1 MQMQSRPSFRPIPTP
16 TTPGMLMRR
25 ASCFRWT
32 ALTFAILGSSNAS
45 VPFSRHERPPP
56 CWEVGQPRRFGNR
69 RRLSGWRR
77 SDESFLHEEFRFL
90 AGSSNH
96 LEGSL
101 VKGVSGLRLPRDS
114 LFHRL
119 EGHRGRLPG
128 KHVDL
133 VHRWDDVC
141 LVEALFLR
149 DLRELLR
156 RRNAHLV
163 RDRPCTNVQ
172 GAAKDAGEPQAVVHL
187 VREIGP
193 ACGDDTGPGLRRL
206 PWPNLRHRIRD
217 HEEDG
222 VVRHRS
228 DPIFLDH
235 TGSRLRCRD
244 RDVCISHRFRNAT
257 LPIASV
263 RLEREL
269 PLLRVVVRNHLNV
282 LSMTTDDPLRVDEDD
297 VLRPRTGR
305 DQELRGP
312 DVRRAGT
319 NECDC
324 DVGHLLADDLQGVD
338 EAGDVDRRSPLLV
351 VVPYRDL
358 ALLPKPLEDPETFRL
373 RDVLEVHPTERGG
386 DELDRLDD
394 LLRVLR
400 REGDRERVDAA
411 EVLEQQG
418 LALHHWQSGFGSDV
432 PEAEDACAVRDDGD
446 LIPLVRQGPNL
457 ARVRGDI
464 EARLRDPWGV
474 PDREIVEAAHRN
486 AWHDLDLSLIV
497 RVVLRGLFLRE
508 VRALQVLLDFLGR
521 RRLHFFAAHALLRGH
536 HGSTSKELGD
546 ETGWLP

>member
-1 MQMQSRPSFRPIPTP
+1 M
-16 TTPGMLMRR
+16 
-25 ASCFRWT
+25 
-32 ALTFAILGSSNAS
+32 
-45 VPFSRHERPPP
+45 
-56 CWEVGQPRRFGNR
+56 RFGNR

-149 DLRELLR
+149 DLCELLR

-187 VREIGP
+187 VWEIGP

-235 TGSRLRCRD
+235 TGSRLRCGD
-244 RDVCISHRFRNAT
+244 RDGWISHSFRSRWRMWKHFGCAMSSRFTPPNEGVMSLTVSMIFSGSFVARGIGNAST
-257 LPIASV
+257 PPRYLNSKDLPSITGNPASG
-263 RLEREL
+263 
-269 PLLRVVVRNHLNV
+269 PM
-282 LSMTTDDPLRVDEDD
+282 SP
-297 VLRPRTGR
+297 RPRTR
-305 DQELRGP
+305 
-312 DVRRAGT
+312 
-319 NECDC
+319 
-324 DVGHLLADDLQGVD
+324 
-338 EAGDVDRRSPLLV
+338 
-351 VVPYRDL
+351 VPSVTM
-358 ALLPKPLEDPETFRL
+358 AT
-373 RDVLEVHPTERGG
+373 
-386 DELDRLDD
+386 
-394 LLRVLR
+394 
-400 REGDRERVDAA
+400 
-411 EVLEQQG
+411 
-418 LALHHWQSGFGSDV
+418 
-432 PEAEDACAVRDDGD
+432 
-446 LIPLVRQGPNL
+446 
-457 ARVRGDI
+457 
-464 EARLRDPWGV
+464 
-474 PDREIVEAAHRN
+474 
-486 AWHDLDLSLIV
+486 
-497 RVVLRGLFLRE
+497 
-508 VRALQVLLDFLGR
+508 
-521 RRLHFFAAHALLRGH
+521 
-536 HGSTSKELGD
+536 
-546 ETGWLP
+546 